1 MHLIEVYNDRAL
13 IKHSALLT
21 IKNYNFVNAICY
33 EKAVRSF
40 PNRLFCRFR
49 TPTLRR
55 SIMEC
60 SPRTPTPFKTALT
73 LQDTKYGPL
82 KRVRVCVLVAC
93 VCV

>member
-1 MHLIEVYNDRAL
+1 MHFISA
-13 IKHSALLT
+13 IKIRDSCFLDCLS
-21 IKNYNFVNAICY
+21 V
-33 EKAVRSF
+33 
-40 PNRLFCRFR
+40 RFR

-82 KRVRVCVLVAC
+82 KRVRLC